1 MLYRVILSL
10 GSNYNEQ
17 QNMAFAVEQLKRLFL
32 SIRISESYYTEPVGN
47 SYSIGNYL
55 NQVAIAYTDCSA
67 DELKPLLKEIE
78 KAAGRSPQ
86 LKAEGKIPLDVDLV
100 KWSDW
105 VIKPADLQQD
115 YVLRGLSDL
124 QEEP

>member
-17 QNMAFAVEQLKRLFL
+17 QNIAFAVEQLKKLFL
-32 SIRISESYYTEPVGN
+32 SIRFSESYYTEPVGS
-47 SYSIGNYL
+47 SYSIGKYL
-55 NQVAIAYTDCSA
+55 NQVAISYTGYSA
-67 DELKPLLKEIE
+67 DEIKPMLKEIE
-78 KAAGRSPQ
+78 AAAGRSPQ
-86 LKAEGKIPLDVDLV
+86 LKAEGKIPLDIDLV
-100 KWSDW
+100 KWNDW
-105 VIKPADLQQD
+105 VLKPADLEQD

>member
-1 MLYRVILSL
+1 MHYRVILSL
-10 GSNYNEQ
+10 GAIYNEQ

-32 SIRISESYYTEPVGN
+32 SIRFSESYYTEPVGS

-55 NQVAIAYTDCSA
+55 NQVAIAYTGYSA
-67 DELKPLLKEIE
+67 DEIKPMLKEIE
-78 KAAGRSPQ
+78 AAAGRSPQ

-100 KWSDW
+100 KWSDQ
-105 VIKPADLQQD
+105 VLKPADLEQD

>member
-1 MLYRVILSL
+1 
-10 GSNYNEQ
+10 
-17 QNMAFAVEQLKRLFL
+17 EQLKKLFL
-32 SIRISESYYTEPVGN
+32 SIRFSESYYTEPVGS

-55 NQVAIAYTDCSA
+55 NQVAIAYTDCSS

-78 KAAGRSPQ
+78 KAAGRSTQ

-100 KWSDW
+100 KWNDW
-105 VIKPADLQQD
+105 VLKPADLEQD
-115 YVLRGLSDL
+115 YVLKGLSDL

>member
-1 MLYRVILSL
+1 MHYRVILSL

-17 QNMAFAVEQLKRLFL
+17 QNMTFAVEQLKRLFL
-32 SIRISESYYTEPVGN
+32 SIRFSESYYTEPVGS

-55 NQVAIAYTDCSA
+55 NLVAIAYTGYSV
-67 DELKPLLKEIE
+67 DEIKPMLKEIE
-78 KAAGRSPQ
+78 AAAGRSPQ

-100 KWSDW
+100 KWSDQ
-105 VIKPADLQQD
+105 VLKPADLQQD

>member
-32 SIRISESYYTEPVGN
+32 SIRFSESYYTEPVGS

-67 DELKPLLKEIE
+67 DKLKPLLKEIE

-86 LKAEGKIPLDVDLV
+86 
-100 KWSDW
+100 
-105 VIKPADLQQD
+105 
-115 YVLRGLSDL
+115 
-124 QEEP
+124 

>member
-1 MLYRVILSL
+1 MLYRIILSL

-17 QNMAFAVEQLKRLFL
+17 ENMEYAVEQLKRLFL
-32 SIRISESYYTEPVGN
+32 SIRFSESYYTDPVGS
-47 SYSIGNYL
+47 SYSVGKYL
-55 NQVAIAYTDCSA
+55 NQVAIAYTGYSV
-67 DELKPLLKEIE
+67 DEIKPMLKEIE
-78 KAAGRSPQ
+78 AAAGRSPQ

-100 KWSDW
+100 KWSDQ
-105 VIKPADLQQD
+105 VLKPADLQQD

>member
-32 SIRISESYYTEPVGN
+32 SIRFSESYYTDPVGS
-47 SYSIGNYL
+47 SYSVGKYL
-55 NQVAIAYTDCSA
+55 NQVAVAYTGYSA
-67 DELKPLLKEIE
+67 DEIKPMLKEIE
-78 KAAGRSPQ
+78 AAAGRSPQ

-100 KWSDW
+100 KWSDQ
-105 VIKPADLQQD
+105 VLKPADLQQD